1 MIQFRRIKME
11 QDRAIRSWLDQRY
24 SDLNVG
30 WSPEIDKL
38 SNAELWDMVDELENA
53 QKKGE
58 LDLETEQGLTNLQEI
73 VAPYFERE
81 EQNV

>member
-1 MIQFRRIKME
+1 MTQQEATRRWLEHRLFDLYLGHME
-11 QDRAIRSWLDQRY
+11 IGD
-24 SDLNVG
+24 
-30 WSPEIDKL
+30 L
-38 SNAELWDMVDELENA
+38 SNDELWDMVDELENA